1 VHLGITLPGALDIEC
16 KLNWIKQEKL
26 LNQKPDNPNGA
37 ECYGLSAS
45 AMVSWIKDF
54 SDTYNAKTGR

>member
-1 VHLGITLPGALDIEC
+1 MLTGFARMLPA
-16 KLNWIKQEKL
+16 
-26 LNQKPDNPNGA
+26 DNPSGA

-54 SDTYNAKTGR
+54 SDTYHSSTGVCVCLLSCLGTLVSYVS